1 MAVVVEDDEAL
12 HLDAL
17 AQDRAHQR
25 RQAVRPGW
33 QLGVVV
39 VGDDAADRD
48 PGLGVEQR
56 EDGVEDLAADV
67 LVIDVDAVRAG
78 LGQSFGEVRGMV
90 VEAGIEAEHLHGV
103 AAFSAPPATPTT
115 RQPLS
120 LPICPTV
127 APTGPVAAATTRVS
141 PAWGLPMSSRPM

>member
-1 MAVVVEDDEAL
+1 MPISAGK
-12 HLDAL
+12 
-17 AQDRAHQR
+17 RSG
-25 RQAVRPGW
+25 PGGS
-33 QLGVVV
+33 LGVVV

-103 AAFSAPPATPTT
+103 AAFFRTAGDADHSAA
-115 RQPLS
+115 L
-120 LPICPTV
+120 
-127 APTGPVAAATTRVS
+127 
-141 PAWGLPMSSRPM
+141 

>member
-56 EDGVEDLAADV
+56 EDSVEDLAADV

-103 AAFSAPPATPTT
+103 AAFFRTAGDADHSAALELAD
-115 RQPLS
+115 LS
-120 LPICPTV
+120 DGGADRPGGGGHHQGL
-127 APTGPVAAATTRVS
+127 